1 MLGGL
6 ITDRGEVL
14 LQSGKSISLTAP
26 EPQIGSERTVL
37 VVGPDPQLAL
47 QVAATLPTWRVE
59 RTPHNSEALAMI
71 KARSFDLVVTGE
83 NTSGA
88 DDLELL
94 RQMRKVRAHTRL
106 LIVTRESTPDDVI
119 ASMREGAFSYF
130 STPYSPGSLAEMIRL
145 AAEGPC
151 WDDGIEVL
159 SATPAWIQ
167 LLASCDK
174 GTADR
179 LLQFFHEIIDLP
191 EPERESVATAF
202 REMLLN
208 AIEHGGHFDPTQFVE
223 ISYLR
228 AQHAVMC
235 RVKDPG
241 EGFSF
246 EEIKHAAISNPPDQ
260 PLRHQ
265 EYRDARGLRPG
276 GFGVLMT
283 SRLVDELI
291 YGERGNEVLL
301 IKYLNLGLV

>member
-1 MLGGL
+1 MEADEL
-6 ITDRGEVL
+6 IASESR
-14 LQSGKSISLTAP
+14 LQSAPRRTA
-26 EPQIGSERTVL
+26 L
-37 VVGPDPQLAL
+37 VVGPDSELAS
-47 QVAATLPTWRVE
+47 QVASTLPTWNVVRAL
-59 RTPHNSEALAMI
+59 HNSEALSMVSE
-71 KARSFDLVVTGE
+71 RHFDLIVTGE
-83 NTSGA
+83 KTSGA
-88 DDLELL
+88 EDLKLL
-94 RQMRKVRAHTRL
+94 RQMRQVRAHMRL
-106 LIVTRESTPDDVI
+106 LILARESTPEDVI

-130 STPYSPGSLAEMIRL
+130 SMPYSPGSLSDMVRL

-159 SATPAWIQ
+159 SATPALIQ

-174 GTADR
+174 RTADR
-179 LLQFFHEIIDLP
+179 LLQFLHEIIDLP
-191 EPERESVATAF
+191 EPEKANVATAF

-228 AQHAVMC
+228 AKHAVMC

-241 EGFSF
+241 QGFSF
-246 EEIKHAAISNPPDQ
+246 EEIKHAAISNPPDE

-265 EYRDARGLRPG
+265 EYRDAKGLRPG

-301 IKYLNLGLV
+301 IKYLNLENAPNHA

>member
-1 MLGGL
+1 MESVSVRPSDT
-6 ITDRGEVL
+6 ID
-14 LQSGKSISLTAP
+14 LQDGHGRAA
-26 EPQIGSERTVL
+26 L
-37 VVGPDPQLAL
+37 VVGPDPELAL
-47 QVAATLPTWRVE
+47 QVASTLPTWNVL
-59 RTPHNSEALAMI
+59 RTAHNADALTML
-71 KARSFDLVVTGE
+71 KARHFDLVVTGE

-88 DDLELL
+88 DDVELL
-94 RQMRKVRAHTRL
+94 RQMRRVRPHIRL
-106 LIVTRESTPDDVI
+106 FIVTGESTADDVI

-130 STPYSPGSLAEMIRL
+130 SAPYSAGALAEMIRL

-151 WDDGIEVL
+151 WDNGIEVV

-167 LLASCDK
+167 LLATCDK

-191 EPERESVATAF
+191 EPERENVASAF

-228 AQHAVMC
+228 ARHAVMC

-246 EEIKHAAISNPPDQ
+246 EEIKHAAICNPPDQ

-265 EYRDARGLRPG
+265 EYRDATGLRPG

-301 IKYLNLGLV
+301 IKYLNFGSAQDQP